1 MEASQYILQPER
13 FTSLARAKVVRRKRD
28 ANHNPSG
35 RHFYAS
41 MCAQAQGNNIES
53 FRMITNDSV
62 PVERNEAKSD
72 NRFCNWSK
80 VDILFT
86 FPYIVVP
93 HTKVPR
99 KESYR
104 HGYDQN

>member
-1 MEASQYILQPER
+1 MEASQNLLQPER
-13 FTSLARAKVVRRKRD
+13 FTSLARVKVVRRKRD

-41 MCAQAQGNNIES
+41 MCAQAQGDNIES
-53 FRMITNDSV
+53 FRMITIDSV

-72 NRFCNWSK
+72 DRFCNWSK
-80 VDILFT
+80 VDILFNS
-86 FPYIVVP
+86 PYIVVL
-93 HTKVPR
+93 HAKVPR
-99 KESYR
+99 KESHR